1 MPPVSR
7 IAPLSCWRTLPA
19 DQFSNTRTVAIR
31 KSLAAI
37 HLLDE
42 PCWRAALAGDDA
54 AAVGVAVK
62 LMPVERITC
71 RTDMVMSA
79 LCLSA
84 LHGSAA
90 ACLVLGHILKQ
101 VGAIEPA
108 AKRCAAS
115 WFGRQ
120 FASLGNEA
128 KSYRATSLGQFARGR
143 PSSGRDH
150 HDHHAGTDGSRS

>member
-101 VGAIEPA
+101 VGAIANSHADDHHRGVTIMIITPA
-108 AKRCAAS
+108 PTGADRESADLQRS
-115 WFGRQ
+115 P
-120 FASLGNEA
+120 
-128 KSYRATSLGQFARGR
+128 RGR
-143 PSSGRDH
+143 DQ
-150 HDHHAGTDGSRS
+150 A